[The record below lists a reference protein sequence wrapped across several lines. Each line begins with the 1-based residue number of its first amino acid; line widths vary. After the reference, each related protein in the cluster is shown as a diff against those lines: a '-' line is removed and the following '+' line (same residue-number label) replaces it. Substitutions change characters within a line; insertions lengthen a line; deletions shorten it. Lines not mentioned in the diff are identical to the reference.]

1 MNNPPDDV
9 LKNFEKLKKTQKEKP
24 TDWVE
29 VKKWRSNTWKH
40 RYVKHEFK
48 HAFSEPIPKE
58 DGDIF
63 YLMSENEADELNR
76 EFAKTRSL
84 YVFRKYTNYVDE
96 QKKILKSKYGNDY
109 PLITEALKRDRR
121 IEFEKAI
128 KPLIK
133 EAKKIKKRK
142 KGKS

>member
-1 MNNPPDDV
+1 
-9 LKNFEKLKKTQKEKP
+9 
-24 TDWVE
+24 
-29 VKKWRSNTWKH
+29 
-40 RYVKHEFK
+40 
-48 HAFSEPIPKE
+48 
-58 DGDIF
+58 
-63 YLMSENEADELNR
+63 
-76 EFAKTRSL
+76 
-84 YVFRKYTNYVDE
+84 VDE